1 MAQVKV
7 DVDVSDELIDE
18 ATKKEI
24 KSLTGQVARLKNKN
38 EKLECQVQEG
48 QELVKRAR
56 EIIEAV
62 RYAGEFPEDSD
73 Y

>member
-24 KSLTGQVARLKNKN
+24 KSLTGQVTRLRNKN
-38 EKLECQVQEG
+38 EKLERQVQEG
-48 QELVKRAR
+48 QESVRRAKH
-56 EIIEAV
+56 IIEAI
-62 RYAGEFPEDSD
+62 RDAGEFAADDE